1 MTLMK
6 AKKPLALLLA
16 LLAALSLLGT
26 TALAAGLPE
35 ETIAAQTE
43 LCGEDCGHTHEEVF
57 SHTEHAEES
66 LPEPEEIAV
75 PVATPLLEQPEP
87 EAEQPSDTSGVIPG
101 SGIYW
106 ELNEYGWLMLSG
118 NGSCPTFVSPDDQ
131 PWAAVRDQITEVWF
145 EDVETLTISD
155 LAYWFEDCTNLT
167 TAEIPSTTPVIG
179 RHAFYNCPLLTKL
192 SIYYGEHTL
201 DSIGEDA
208 FWRETDNGDTLYVAY
223 IIGYPDSSVP
233 FHDYDWIASN
243 RSNRY
248 FHDLYGVYQNAD
260 AATAGDIKKA
270 PAQVSTRASTGIV
283 GTCPSC
289 KQYSLQGTY
298 VSTTHTS
305 RGHQE
310 YYECYKCHYVQN
322 LGTYVYKDHG
332 SGSYG
337 SWTCPDCGSHTWVLD
352 YENDATCTRNGYREY
367 SCDCG
372 QSKRETIY
380 ATGHSYSYGSWEE
393 YSSSQ
398 HRREAYCRNC
408 GDSDYEYASHS
419 MSYGSWSNSS
429 SSQHSRTA
437 SCRTCGYSTTDYGN
451 HSYSTGSWSKYS
463 DTQHRRSKTC
473 SGCGASTYDYANHSY
488 SYGSWVSDSETQHK
502 RTKTCS
508 ACGDSGYEY
517 ADHTDANGDG
527 KCDDCGATVS
537 LTIKWD
543 AGTNG
548 GTIDGKTS
556 ITTTGKPNAT
566 ATAPTST
573 PVKTGHAFKGWYTSA
588 SGGSLYNTVTITAAK
603 TFYAQFTAN
612 SYSVTWDLGDG
623 TTEETKQTYGEALVL
638 PTEPTRKNAEFLGW
652 FTEANGGTQVD
663 ANTIY
668 KTDADSTYY
677 AHWEITE
684 VFSVTVPVTLPLIV
698 DEGGEVHVGA
708 AEIINASTG
717 DVIVSSV
724 SISTKNGWQLVPY
737 TTDMAHAK
745 VDAKQLGFKINDS
758 VTTKTGD
765 AETFSLT
772 SPWTIA
778 ENGKLPLSYD
788 AVVSA
793 VSQPVTE
800 QDVLSVV
807 FVLEWKG
814 E

>member
-1 MTLMK
+1 MMKKFKQFIAFVLTLCM
-6 AKKPLALLLA
+6 LFSLSV
-16 LLAALSLLGT
+16 AAF
-26 TALAAGLPE
+26 AAEADEHTIYDSAPDE
-35 ETIAAQTE
+35 EPVVSNEAA
-43 LCGEDCGHTHEEVF
+43 
-57 SHTEHAEES
+57 
-66 LPEPEEIAV
+66 
-75 PVATPLLEQPEP
+75 
-87 EAEQPSDTSGVIPG
+87 TSGTIQNSGIRWELDNKGWLTISG
-101 SGIYW
+101 SGEAPIFT
-106 ELNEYGWLMLSG
+106 SA
-118 NGSCPTFVSPDDQ
+118 DDQ

-145 EDVETLTISD
+145 EDVETLTIPD
-155 LAYWFEDCTNLT
+155 LAYWFEGCVNLT
-167 TAEIPSTTPVIG
+167 TAELPLAPTIG
-179 RHAFYNCPLLTKL
+179 KHAFYNCPKL
-192 SIYYGEHTL
+192 STLTMYYGETVL
-201 DSIGEDA
+201 NSIGEDA
-208 FWRETDNGDTLYVAY
+208 FWREADSGDTLYIAY
-223 IIGYPDSSVP
+223 IIGYPEATVP
-233 FHDYDWIASN
+233 FYTYDWAASN
-243 RSNRY
+243 RSDRY
-248 FHDLYGVYQNAD
+248 FYDLYGVYSNVDGATSTVAD
-260 AATAGDIKKA
+260 SGIMKA
-270 PAQVSTRASTGIV
+270 PARAAARASTGIV
-283 GTCPSC
+283 GTCSSC

-305 RGHQE
+305 RGHQG

-408 GDSDYEYASHS
+408 GATDYDYASHS

-437 SCRTCGYSTTDYGN
+437 SCRTCGYSTTEYGN
-451 HSYSTGSWSKYS
+451 HSYSTGAWSKYS

-508 ACGDSGYEY
+508 TCGDSGYEY

-537 LTIKWD
+537 LTVKWD

-556 ITTTGKPNAT
+556 FSETVKPNSKP
-566 ATAPTST
+566 TAPGSV
-573 PVKTGHAFKGWYTSA
+573 PVKTGYTFKGWFTA
-588 SGGSLYNTVTITAAK
+588 KSGGSLYSTVTITSST
-603 TFYAQFTAN
+603 TFYAQFAAN
-612 SYSVTWDLGDG
+612 KYTVTWDLGTG
-623 TTEETKQTYGEALVL
+623 QSETTEQTYGEKLLL
-638 PTEPTRKNAEFLGW
+638 PKDPERKNAEFLGW
-652 FTEANGGTQVD
+652 FTEKDGGTEVD
-663 ANTIY
+663 SNTIY
-668 KTDADSTYY
+668 TTDGETTYY

-698 DEGGEVHVGA
+698 DESGEVHAGT
-708 AEIINASTG
+708 AEIINGSTG
-717 DVIVSSV
+717 EVVVSSV

-737 TTDMAHAK
+737 TTDMAHEK
-745 VDAKQLGFKINDS
+745 VDAQLLGFKINGAQ
-758 VTTKTGD
+758 TTKNGN
-765 AETFSLT
+765 AETFALSA
-772 SPWTIA
+772 PWEIA
-778 ENGKLPLSYD
+778 ENSRMTLSYD

-793 VSQPVTE
+793 VSKAITE
-800 QDVLSVV
+800 QEVLSVV
-807 FVLEWKG
+807 FVLEWRG

>member
-1 MTLMK
+1 MK
-6 AKKPLALLLA
+6 FRKITALLLV
-16 LLAALSLLGT
+16 LCMLLSLSIS
-26 TALAAGLPE
+26 AFAAEADEHTIYDSAPDE
-35 ETIAAQTE
+35 ETVVSSEAA
-43 LCGEDCGHTHEEVF
+43 
-57 SHTEHAEES
+57 
-66 LPEPEEIAV
+66 
-75 PVATPLLEQPEP
+75 
-87 EAEQPSDTSGVIPG
+87 TSGTIQNSGIRWSLDEKGWLTISG
-101 SGIYW
+101 SG
-106 ELNEYGWLMLSG
+106 EAPVFQSA
-118 NGSCPTFVSPDDQ
+118 DDQ

-145 EDVETLTISD
+145 EDVETLTIPD
-155 LAYWFEDCTNLT
+155 LAYWFEGCGNLT
-167 TAEIPSTTPVIG
+167 TAELPLAPVIG
-179 RHAFYNCPLLTKL
+179 RHAFYNCPKL
-192 SIYYGEHTL
+192 SMLTMYYGETVL
-201 DSIGEDA
+201 NSIGEDA
-208 FWRETDNGDTLYVAY
+208 FWRETDSGDTLYIAY
-223 IIGYPDSSVP
+223 IIGYPEATVP
-233 FHDYDWIASN
+233 FYTYDWAASN

-248 FHDLYGVYQNAD
+248 FYDLYGVYPNAD
-260 AATAGDIKKA
+260 TANTAVNTASVSGIQKA
-270 PAQVSTRASTGIV
+270 PGISLTASTGIV

-408 GDSDYEYASHS
+408 GATDYDYASHS

-451 HSYSTGSWSKYS
+451 HSFTTGSWSKYS

-488 SYGSWVSDSETQHK
+488 FYGSWVSDSETQHK

-612 SYSVTWDLGDG
+612 SYTLTWDLGNG

-668 KTDADSTYY
+668 KTDGDSTYY

-708 AEIINASTG
+708 AEIINGSTG
-717 DVIVSSV
+717 EVIVSSV
-724 SISTKNGWQLVPY
+724 SISTKNGWQLVPFD
-737 TTDMAHAK
+737 TDMAHEK
-745 VDAKQLGFKINDS
+745 VDARLLGFKINDS
-758 VTTKTGD
+758 ETTKTGD

>member
-1 MTLMK
+1 MK
-6 AKKPLALLLA
+6 MRKF
-16 LLAALSLLGT
+16 AALMLTLCMMLSLSI
-26 TALAAGLPE
+26 TAFAASD
-35 ETIAAQTE
+35 TIASGTILDTKIKWE
-43 LCGEDCGHTHEEVF
+43 LD
-57 SHTEHAEES
+57 SHGWLTIS
-66 LPEPEEIAV
+66 
-75 PVATPLLEQPEP
+75 
-87 EAEQPSDTSGVIPG
+87 G
-101 SGIYW
+101 SG
-106 ELNEYGWLMLSG
+106 EAPVFTSA
-118 NGSCPTFVSPDDQ
+118 DDQ
-131 PWAAVRDQITEVWF
+131 PWGEYREQITEVWYDDM
-145 EDVETLTISD
+145 EALTIPD
-155 LAYWFEDCTNLT
+155 LAYWFEGCTALT
-167 TAEIPSTTPVIG
+167 TAELPLAPVIG
-179 RHAFYNCPLLTKL
+179 TRAFYGCSKL
-192 SIYYGEHTL
+192 NTITMYYGETVL
-201 DSIGEDA
+201 ESIGEDA
-208 FWRETDNGDTLYVAY
+208 FWREADAGDTLYIAY
-223 IIGYPDSSVP
+223 IIGYPEATVP
-233 FHDYDWIASN
+233 FYTYDWAASN
-243 RSNRY
+243 RSSRY
-248 FHDLYGVYQNAD
+248 FYDLYGVYSNAD
-260 AATAGDIKKA
+260 GAASTVADSGIMKA
-270 PAQVSTRASTGIV
+270 PAKAVSRASTGIV

-289 KQYSLQGTY
+289 KKNSLQGTY
-298 VSTTHTS
+298 VSQSHTY
-305 RGHQE
+305 RGHAE
-310 YYECYKCHYVQN
+310 YYECYLCHYIQN

-337 SWTCPDCGSHTWVLD
+337 SWTCPSCGSHTWILQN
-352 YENDATCTRNGYREY
+352 EQAATCTSNGYRSY
-367 SCDCG
+367 YCACG
-372 QSKRETIY
+372 QTKSETIY
-380 ATGHSYSYGSWEE
+380 ASGHNYSYGSWTQ

-473 SGCGASTYDYANHSY
+473 SGCGASTYDYADHSY
-488 SYGSWVSDSETQHK
+488 SYGSWTRADDTQHK

-508 ACGDSGYEY
+508 ACKTSSEEY
-517 ADHTDANGDG
+517 ADHVDANDDG

-537 LTIKWD
+537 LTITWD

-652 FTEANGGTQVD
+652 FTEATGGTQVD

-772 SPWTIA
+772 SPWKIA